1 TGRPSRLRHG
11 FTHYRVTDRFHWS
24 GAQRE
29 IVFLRSRP
37 IRHFSMVC
45 ETVSN
50 LERCKVDSQ
59 LLFVFI
65 CRRLFTRKTVLVE
78 VPFAWRSDPSRRGR
92 LAASC
97 RGRGRQ
103 LHVGNW
109 IRSCGVTSVVSI
121 FRAVSCRHDNLVPLA
136 VPAGESS

>member
-1 TGRPSRLRHG
+1 
-11 FTHYRVTDRFHWS
+11 
-24 GAQRE
+24 
-29 IVFLRSRP
+29 
-37 IRHFSMVC
+37 MVC

-50 LERCKVDSQ
+50 LEPCQVDRQ
-59 LLFVFI
+59 LRVHFM

-78 VPFAWRSDPSRRGR
+78 VPFAWRSDPSGRGR

-97 RGRGRQ
+97 RGRGGQ

-109 IRSCGVTSVVSI
+109 IRSCGVTSLVSV